1 VSSAVYEL
9 RRRGDS
15 LLGHDRPHITNERA
29 NRCVDRYSVPLS
41 MCNVGVRVP
50 LRGAGGSA
58 TARRYRR
65 GRDCPIVAG
74 AADDEAMQRRTAT
87 SGGRKL
93 GMIDIRTRRDAGC
106 SRFANEMFRLAILD
120 TASQV
125 PSSRF
130 K

>member
-1 VSSAVYEL
+1 
-9 RRRGDS
+9 
-15 LLGHDRPHITNERA
+15 
-29 NRCVDRYSVPLS
+29 
-41 MCNVGVRVP
+41 MCNVGVRVR

-58 TARRYRR
+58 TARRYRS